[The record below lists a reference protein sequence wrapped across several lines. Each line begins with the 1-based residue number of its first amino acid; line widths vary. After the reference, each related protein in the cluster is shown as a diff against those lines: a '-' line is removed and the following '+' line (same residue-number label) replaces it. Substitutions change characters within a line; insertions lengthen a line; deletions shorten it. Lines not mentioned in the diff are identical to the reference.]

1 MLDCHVAKIRMLLLV
16 LPDNRPGSGA
26 LVAQALVAQA
36 LAACAHG
43 AGALATLLAGL
54 ANHRSVSSLS
64 GPAGWLGLPPSSGL
78 PGQGWPL
85 APLHM

>member
-1 MLDCHVAKIRMLLLV
+1 MYLASARGREARYITCTM
-16 LPDNRPGSGA
+16 
-26 LVAQALVAQA
+26 VAQALVAQTLAAWA
-36 LAACAHG
+36 LAAWAHG

-54 ANHRSVSSLS
+54 ANHRSGSSLS
-64 GPAGWLGLPPSSGL
+64 GPTGWLGFPPSSGL